1 MIKLKNIIFD
11 KLKINKISTKGPD
24 QKYKIKII
32 RTEVEILTTERAK
45 LYFLRDKKGKKKK
58 AFWHLINRLMDV
70 IYSKLSTRVCK

>member
-1 MIKLKNIIFD
+1 M
-11 KLKINKISTKGPD
+11 KLKINKISTKRPD

-58 AFWHLINRLMDV
+58 EDLLASHKQINGCD
-70 IYSKLSTRVCK
+70 IQ

>member
-11 KLKINKISTKGPD
+11 KLKINKISTTAPD

-45 LYFLRDKKGKKKK
+45 LYFLRDKKGKKKRP
-58 AFWHLINRLMDV
+58 FGI
-70 IYSKLSTRVCK
+70 S